1 MRFGK
6 APASR
11 TARTPASKPQAK
23 LPSTAADWTRRSAW
37 AWAWV
42 WAWAWDSAAA
52 TAGTAP
58 SLRKESFLVRL
69 PMIWFLTSLSA
80 LSFTSGSVE
89 TSRSNRSDEARRWL
103 DEAVAEVG
111 MVRSPRRER
120 VQVRDAERL
129 LDFEFLITFFI
140 FGK

>member
-1 MRFGK
+1 MRLVK

-23 LPSTAADWTRRSAW
+23 LPSTAADWTRSSAW
-37 AWAWV
+37 AWAW
-42 WAWAWDSAAA
+42 ASAAA

-80 LSFTSGSVE
+80 LSLTSGSVE
-89 TSRSNRSDEARRWL
+89 PSRTNRSGVARRWL

-111 MVRSPRRER
+111 MER
-120 VQVRDAERL
+120 IQVKKDAEIEMIGIL
-129 LDFEFLITFFI
+129 SF
-140 FGK
+140 

>member
-23 LPSTAADWTRRSAW
+23 LPSTAADWIRRS
-37 AWAWV
+37 
-42 WAWAWDSAAA
+42 AWAWDSAAA

-89 TSRSNRSDEARRWL
+89 PSRTNKSDGARRWL

-111 MVRSPRRER
+111 MVRSPRRDG
-120 VQVRDAERL
+120 VQADAERL
-129 LDFEFLITFFI
+129 LDFLEFLITFFY
-140 FGK
+140 FW